1 MYNISKMVKYNFVK
15 YKYLIINKYRQSLKV
30 IIGFTKKYTF
40 LLLSLIF
47 IILFFYSDIT
57 IENYSF
63 SNILITLASIAG
75 TILALVFTLSLIP
88 IQNAASMW
96 SFSVLKIYK
105 KDRVSYRTFLLFGLA
120 ISFFILLSIFEDCIN
135 DNFLILILFLLMG
148 ILLDSLKFY
157 YKHVVSLMDPQSI
170 LEKIKIQAFKTIDN
184 IDDTAKIVAKNQY
197 FLQEEKTDIL
207 KLEAQGYS
215 TNPLYPQSIRY
226 WFNDLAEIYQKS
238 LNRNDLIV
246 AKATL
251 YTMVEILKYFLLKR
265 KNNITYHSIF
275 TGLLPVKEAD
285 VSKEI
290 INPMCEI
297 LKDLFLIS
305 SKSST
310 ENMALEVMETYKSIA
325 ISLSEVDIKLTKIP
339 ISYAKECNKYA
350 QSIGSVEI
358 PFQSTQIIFEAH
370 NKIRVE
376 NIYDEV
382 DSYIIDFLED
392 AIIYLY
398 TKDKSELVEYSLK
411 YLMQLNRYDDDFKI
425 RFEKILEVG
434 ERLVPFALIIE
445 ITKGKLSGYIPHN
458 EVYSLTGFASIGN
471 IYEYVAKQKDISL
484 LIDILDALWRH
495 LRNIAEKYDMQNSFM
510 MHEINSAIEHISD
523 INIYLIK
530 EKNIDEKKLL
540 DKFKWLLS
548 FYWVA
553 YDKKETFNEYYL
565 RKNVE
570 TLKKI
575 TIDYMKI
582 DYMDVSLDAL
592 SNINAIYKFIS
603 KKSQDEYLLR
613 DIQSEVEEIRN
624 FSMSD
629 EQYKTVTQKCNEILE
644 NAKGNE

>member
-1 MYNISKMVKYNFVK
+1 MYNIVKMIKYNFVK

-30 IIGFTKKYTF
+30 IIDFTKKYTF

-57 IENYSF
+57 IESYSF
-63 SNILITLASIAG
+63 TNILIALASIAG

-88 IQNAASMW
+88 IQNTASMW
-96 SFSVLKIYK
+96 SFSVLRIYK

-120 ISFFILLSIFEDCIN
+120 ILFFISLSIFEDCIN
-135 DNFLILILFLLMG
+135 DNSLILILFLLMG

-170 LEKIKIQAFKTIDN
+170 LEKIKIQAFKTIDS
-184 IDDTAKIVAKNQY
+184 IDNTAKIVAKNQY

-246 AKATL
+246 AKVTL

-290 INPMCEI
+290 INPICEI
-297 LKDLFLIS
+297 LKDLFVIS

-310 ENMALEVMETYKSIA
+310 ENMALEVIETYKSIA
-325 ISLSEVDIKLTKIP
+325 IALSEVDIKLTKIP

-350 QSIGSVEI
+350 QSIDSIEI
-358 PFQSTQIIFEAH
+358 PFQSTQIIFEIH
-370 NKIRVE
+370 HKMQVE
-376 NIYDEV
+376 NIYEEV
-382 DSYIIDFLED
+382 DSHIIDFLED
-392 AIIYLY
+392 VIMYLY
-398 TKDKSELVEYSLK
+398 TKNKAELVEYSLK
-411 YLMQLNRYDDDFKI
+411 YLMQLNRFDDDFKI

-434 ERLVPFALIIE
+434 ERLVPFTLIIE

-458 EVYSLTGFASIGN
+458 EIYSLTGFTSIGN
-471 IYEYVAKQKDISL
+471 IYEYAVKQKDISL
-484 LIDILDALWRH
+484 LIDILDVLWRH

-510 MHEINSAIEHISD
+510 MHEINSTIEHISD
-523 INIYLIK
+523 INLYLIK
-530 EKNIDEKKLL
+530 DKKVVETQLI

-553 YDKKETFNEYYL
+553 YDKKETFNEFYL

-570 TLKKI
+570 TLNKI
-575 TIDYMKI
+575 TIDYIKNDCI
-582 DYMDVSLDAL
+582 DVSLDAL
-592 SNINAIYKFIS
+592 SNISAIYKFIS
-603 KKSQDEYLLR
+603 KKSQNEYLIR
-613 DIQSEVEEIRN
+613 DISSEVEKIKN

-629 EQYKTVTQKCNEILE
+629 EKYKTVTQKCNEFSE

>member
-1 MYNISKMVKYNFVK
+1 MYNIVKMIKYNFVK

-30 IIGFTKKYTF
+30 IIDFTKKYTF

-57 IENYSF
+57 IESYSF
-63 SNILITLASIAG
+63 TNILIALASITG

-96 SFSVLKIYK
+96 SFSVLRIYK

-120 ISFFILLSIFEDCIN
+120 ILFFISLSIFEDCIN
-135 DNFLILILFLLMG
+135 DNSLILILFLLMG

-170 LEKIKIQAFKTIDN
+170 LEKIKIQAFKTIDS
-184 IDDTAKIVAKNQY
+184 IDNTAKIVAKNQY

-246 AKATL
+246 AKVTL

-285 VSKEI
+285 VSREI
-290 INPMCEI
+290 INPICEI
-297 LKDLFLIS
+297 LKDLFVIS

-310 ENMALEVMETYKSIA
+310 ENMALEVIETYKSIA
-325 ISLSEVDIKLTKIP
+325 IALSEVDIKLTKIP
-339 ISYAKECNKYA
+339 INYAKECSKYA
-350 QSIGSVEI
+350 QSIDSIEI
-358 PFQSTQIIFEAH
+358 PFQSTQIIFEIYH
-370 NKIRVE
+370 KMQVE
-376 NIYDEV
+376 NIYEEV
-382 DSYIIDFLED
+382 DSHIIDFLED
-392 AIIYLY
+392 VIMYLY
-398 TKDKSELVEYSLK
+398 TKNKAELVEYSLK
-411 YLMQLNRYDDDFKI
+411 YLMQLNRFDDDFKI

-458 EVYSLTGFASIGN
+458 EIYSLTGFTSIGN
-471 IYEYVAKQKDISL
+471 IYEYAVKQKDISL
-484 LIDILDALWRH
+484 LIDILDVLWRH

-510 MHEINSAIEHISD
+510 IHEINSTIEHISD
-523 INIYLIK
+523 INLYLIK
-530 EKNIDEKKLL
+530 DKKVVETQLI

-553 YDKKETFNEYYL
+553 YDKKETFNEFYL

-570 TLKKI
+570 TLNKI
-575 TIDYMKI
+575 TIDYIKNDCI
-582 DYMDVSLDAL
+582 DVSLDAL
-592 SNINAIYKFIS
+592 SNISAIYKFIS
-603 KKSQDEYLLR
+603 KKSQNEYLIR
-613 DIQSEVEEIRN
+613 DISSEVEKIKN

-629 EQYKTVTQKCNEILE
+629 EKYKTVTQKCNEILE
-644 NAKGNE
+644 NEKGNE

>member
-1 MYNISKMVKYNFVK
+1 MYNIVKMIKYNFLK

-30 IIGFTKKYTF
+30 IIDFTKKYTF

-57 IENYSF
+57 IESYSF
-63 SNILITLASIAG
+63 TNILIALASIAG

-96 SFSVLKIYK
+96 SFSVLRIYK

-120 ISFFILLSIFEDCIN
+120 ILFFILLSIFEDCIN

-184 IDDTAKIVAKNQY
+184 IDTTAKVVAKNQY
-197 FLQEEKTDIL
+197 FLQVKKTDIL

-246 AKATL
+246 AKVTL
-251 YTMVEILKYFLLKR
+251 YTMLETLKYFLQKR

-275 TGLLPVKEAD
+275 TGLLPVQEAD
-285 VSKEI
+285 ISKDI
-290 INPMCEI
+290 INPICEI
-297 LKDLFLIS
+297 LKDLFVVS

-310 ENMALEVMETYKSIA
+310 ENMALEVIETYKSIA
-325 ISLSEVDIKLTKIP
+325 IALSEVDIKLTKIP
-339 ISYAKECNKYA
+339 INYAKECNKYA
-350 QSIGSVEI
+350 QSIESVEI
-358 PFQSTQIIFEAH
+358 PFQSTQIIFEIH
-370 NKIRVE
+370 HKIQVE
-376 NIYDEV
+376 NIYEEV
-382 DSYIIDFLED
+382 DSHIIDFLED
-392 AIIYLY
+392 VIMYLY
-398 TKDKSELVEYSLK
+398 TKNKVELVEYSLK
-411 YLMQLNRYDDDFKI
+411 YLMQLNRFDDDFKI

-434 ERLVPFALIIE
+434 ERLVLFALIIE

-458 EVYSLTGFASIGN
+458 EIYSLTGFASIGN
-471 IYEYVAKQKDISL
+471 IYQYASEQNDRNLLVDIVDVS
-484 LIDILDALWRH
+484 WKH
-495 LRNIAEKYDMQNSFM
+495 LRSVAEKYDIQNSFM
-510 MHEINSAIEHISD
+510 IHEIDSTIEHISD
-523 INIYLIK
+523 INLHLIK
-530 EKNIDEKKLL
+530 EKSIDEKKLI

-570 TLKKI
+570 TLGKI
-575 TIDYMKI
+575 SIDYMKI
-582 DYMDVSLDAL
+582 GYMDVSLNAI
-592 SNINAIYKFIS
+592 SNIKAIYKFIS
-603 KKSQDEYLLR
+603 KKSQNEYLIR
-613 DIQSEVEEIRN
+613 DISIEVEKIRD
-624 FSMSD
+624 FSLSD
-629 EQYKTVTQKCNEILE
+629 EKYKIVSEKIEEILE
-644 NAKGNE
+644 NTKGSK

>member
-1 MYNISKMVKYNFVK
+1 
-15 YKYLIINKYRQSLKV
+15 
-30 IIGFTKKYTF
+30 
-40 LLLSLIF
+40 
-47 IILFFYSDIT
+47 
-57 IENYSF
+57 
-63 SNILITLASIAG
+63 
-75 TILALVFTLSLIP
+75 
-88 IQNAASMW
+88 
-96 SFSVLKIYK
+96 
-105 KDRVSYRTFLLFGLA
+105 
-120 ISFFILLSIFEDCIN
+120 
-135 DNFLILILFLLMG
+135 
-148 ILLDSLKFY
+148 
-157 YKHVVSLMDPQSI
+157 MDPQSI

-184 IDDTAKIVAKNQY
+184 IDVTAKIVAKNQY
-197 FLQEEKTDIL
+197 FLQDKKTDIL

-265 KNNITYHSIF
+265 KNNITYYSIF

-297 LKDLFLIS
+297 LKDLFVIS
-305 SKSST
+305 AKSST
-310 ENMALEVMETYKSIA
+310 ENMALEVIETYKSMAIA
-325 ISLSEVDIKLTKIP
+325 LSEIDIKLTKIP
-339 ISYAKECNKYA
+339 INYAKECNKYA
-350 QSIGSVEI
+350 QSINSIEI
-358 PFQSTQIIFEAH
+358 PFQSVQIIFEIH
-370 NKIRVE
+370 SKIQVE
-376 NIYDEV
+376 NIYEEV
-382 DSYIIDFLED
+382 DGHIIDFLED
-392 AIIYLY
+392 VIMYLY
-398 TKDKSELVEYSLK
+398 TKNKVELVEYSLK
-411 YLMQLNRYDDDFKI
+411 YLMQLNRFDDDFKI

-434 ERLVPFALIIE
+434 ERLVPFALVIE

-458 EVYSLTGFASIGN
+458 EIYSLTGFTSIGN
-471 IYEYVAKQKDISL
+471 IYQYAVEQNDRNL
-484 LIDILDALWRH
+484 LVEILVVLWRH
-495 LRNIAEKYDMQNSFM
+495 LRNIAEKYDIQNSFM

-613 DIQSEVEEIRN
+613 DIQSEVEEMNN
-624 FSMSD
+624 FSISD
-629 EQYKTVTQKCNEILE
+629 EKYKTVTQKCNEILE